1 MGRGGGGRGGRVLH
15 TVQPL
20 KIIIVSI
27 GGVDSVMQEGL
38 LFKRG
43 LNSSIYRM

>member
-20 KIIIVSI
+20 IIIVSI
-27 GGVDSVMQEGL
+27 GGVESVMQERL